1 MPRLEKWGGLLTYAS
16 PYAVP
21 PGAAVS
27 QINLTCSFMGQLTV
41 RDGMQP
47 LKFTESSPTQCVD
60 VGAYSYNGVPKL
72 LVLDESG
79 NLEVLDAPDRA
90 DPLGAPLIPS
100 LPYDGDQIHVGYD
113 YRWNENGDDVTDGTT
128 YFDTIFGGYA
138 GTRSWPGS
146 INANAHCGGGR
157 VQGYFGGRSD
167 SVYTP
172 SLRYVVD
179 ICP

>member
-1 MPRLEKWGGLLTYAS
+1 MPRFDKWGGLLTYAS

-21 PGAAVS
+21 AGAAVS

-47 LKFTESSPTQCVD
+47 LKFAEGSVTQCVD
-60 VGAYSYNGVPKL
+60 VGSYSYQGVPKL
-72 LVLDESG
+72 LVLDEAGGLS
-79 NLEVLDAPDRA
+79 VLDAPDRDA
-90 DPLGAPLIPS
+90 PLGAPYLPS
-100 LPYDGDQIHVGYD
+100 LPFSGDQIHVGYD
-113 YRWNENGDDVTDGTT
+113 YRWNENGDDVVDGTK

-138 GTRSWPGS
+138 GTKTWPGS
-146 INANAHCGGGR
+146 VNANASCGGTT
-157 VQGYFGGRSD
+157 VTHYFGGRAN

-172 SLRYVVD
+172 SLRYQID